1 MHASRIIQDLLRKQ
15 CPEMHAKRR
24 ECLARLVDAAQ
35 GGGLGVV
42 KMGKSLGT
50 GTALKHRIKCVDRLL
65 SNPHLCAERIAMY
78 RAIAH
83 RLLAT
88 LCRVGI
94 VVDWSELRADGSMQ
108 LLRAAV
114 IVKERAVTVYEEV
127 HPQKHLGSATIHR
140 AFMRNLKS
148 VLPPNCQ
155 PVIITDAGFRA
166 PWFKML
172 TKQGWT
178 WIGRIR
184 NRDMVRRVREQ
195 AWQGCKTLYAQAGP
209 TARDLGDFV
218 YVRSNPTACWLVLMK
233 SRPKGRHSTTKAG
246 KPRRS
251 KKSNQARAAQKEPWL
266 LAVSPNLRTMSPAQV
281 VRIYAGRMQIEQTFR
296 DLKSTQWGMGMRTS
310 QTRSAIRLA
319 ALLMIG
325 ALVAYALW
333 LIGLALRHAGH
344 DISYGRTKS
353 HPTLSILSL
362 ASYWLARA
370 EPLPISTRQ
379 LNDSLSELVSM
390 VLLYEL

>member
-1 MHASRIIQDLLRKQ
+1 MHV
-15 CPEMHAKRR
+15 KRR
-24 ECLARLVDAAQ
+24 ECLARLTDAAQ
-35 GGGLGVV
+35 AGGLGVV
-42 KMGKSLGT
+42 KIGKSLGA

-184 NRDMVRRVREQ
+184 NRDMVRRAREQ
-195 AWQGCKTLYAQAGP
+195 AL
-209 TARDLGDFV
+209 
-218 YVRSNPTACWLVLMK
+218 S
-233 SRPKGRHSTTKAG
+233 
-246 KPRRS
+246 
-251 KKSNQARAAQKEPWL
+251 AAD
-266 LAVSPNLRTMSPAQV
+266 V
-281 VRIYAGRMQIEQTFR
+281 I
-296 DLKSTQWGMGMRTS
+296 
-310 QTRSAIRLA
+310 
-319 ALLMIG
+319 
-325 ALVAYALW
+325 
-333 LIGLALRHAGH
+333 
-344 DISYGRTKS
+344 
-353 HPTLSILSL
+353 
-362 ASYWLARA
+362 
-370 EPLPISTRQ
+370 
-379 LNDSLSELVSM
+379 
-390 VLLYEL
+390 